1 MEINTELRMKTPTA
15 YQVQQLY
22 LYISTVIQLTQL
34 DAGTN
39 SQVLF
44 FGQRRETNK
53 TESYTKQD
61 SQCTYN
67 VILRRVRVTIVV
79 V

>member
-1 MEINTELRMKTPTA
+1 MKTPTV
-15 YQVQQLY
+15 YQAQQLY
-22 LYISTVIQLTQL
+22 RYISTVIKLTQL

-53 TESYTKQD
+53 TGSYTKQD
-61 SQCTYN
+61 SQRTHN